1 MSTEAR
7 STRARLLRPALV
19 LLAVATSA
27 VALANLAHR
36 VIWPFPPPDPATF
49 PRPGD
54 RLVSRSEGF
63 AQNILAIDAQGRVES
78 ELVLAPGAAGP
89 PKHFHEGFTEVF
101 EVREGTLV
109 LELGDETRRLGPGER
124 VSIPPGTPHR
134 PHNPGTTP
142 VVVAGSSHMPLGF
155 AACLPQI
162 YAIVDGA
169 AAAKGRVMPLQL
181 SVQDPICD
189 THLADMPRP
198 IARALRVFVGPLARV
213 LGYRNYY
220 PELSLHPPTSG

>member
-1 MSTEAR
+1 MSTSPAR
-7 STRARLLRPALV
+7 GRARFLRAALFV
-19 LLAVATSA
+19 FAGAASA
-27 VALANLAHR
+27 LALANFAHR
-36 VIWPFPPPDPATF
+36 VVWPLPPPDPATF
-49 PRPGD
+49 PRVGD
-54 RLVSRSEGF
+54 RLVSPSEGF
-63 AQNILAIDAQGRVES
+63 AQTIVGVSADGLIDS
-78 ELVLAPGAAGP
+78 ELVLAPGAPGP
-89 PKHFHEGFTEVF
+89 PKHFHTGFTELF

-109 LELGDETRRLGPGER
+109 LEIGDETRRVGPGER

-142 VVVAGSSHMPLGF
+142 VVVTGSAVMPLTF

-162 YAIVDGA
+162 YAIVDHA
-169 AAAKGRVMPLQL
+169 PAAKGRSMVLQL

-198 IARALRVFVGPLARV
+198 VARALPVVLGPIARA

-220 PELSLHPPTSG
+220 PELSLHPKAGG

>member
-1 MSTEAR
+1 MSTSPTR
-7 STRARLLRPALV
+7 GRARVLRFAV
-19 LLAVATSA
+19 VCLAVATA
-27 VALANLAHR
+27 ATALANLAHR
-36 VIWPFPPPDPATF
+36 VIWPLPPPDPATF

-63 AQNILAIDAQGRVES
+63 AQTIVSVGADGRIAS

-89 PKHFHEGFTEVF
+89 PKHWHEGFTEIF

-109 LELGDETRRLGPGER
+109 IEIGDETRRLGPGER

-134 PHNPGTTP
+134 PHNPGATP
-142 VVVAGSSHMPLGF
+142 VIVVGDSVMPLTF

-162 YAIVDGA
+162 YAIMDGVP
-169 AAAKGRVMPLQL
+169 AAKGRGMPLQL
-181 SVQDPICD
+181 SVQDAICD

-198 IARALRVFVGPLARV
+198 VAWALPLLLGPVARV
-213 LGYRNYY
+213 AGYRNYY
-220 PELSLHPPTSG
+220 PELSLHPPSGG